1 MTADVYFA
9 NLRARSPEK
18 NIPSKIGRLYDAAGF
33 AEVISRT
40 EPTALKLHFGEE
52 GNTSYLHPVFVARV
66 VAKIRE
72 SGGIPFLTDT
82 NTLYLGS
89 RQNAVDHLT
98 TAIGHGFAYS
108 VVKAPVIIADGL
120 KGDDWTSVPVG
131 GRHISSAMI
140 AGTIRVSGA
149 MIVMSHFKG
158 HGLAGFGGAI
168 KNLAMGCAPPAG
180 KHEQHA
186 PLHPRTDSDICIG
199 CGRCAE
205 ECPEGAVI
213 LEDGRA
219 VIDHGRCV
227 GCGACA
233 AVCETG
239 AVVFDWEHDVPVF
252 LELMAEYA
260 LAAVAGKE
268 RRMGYYNFLMGITP
282 DCDCVS
288 WSDAPFVPDIGILAS
303 TDPVAIDQASLD
315 LVNRQ
320 YGLAGTILSGAS
332 EPGENKFRQVWPEI
346 DGGHILDYA
355 EEIGLGEKKYRLIE
369 I

>member
-9 NLRARSPEK
+9 NLRARSPED
-18 NIPSKIGRLYDAAGF
+18 NIPSKIGRLFDAAGF
-33 AEVISRT
+33 AAVVGEKT
-40 EPTALKLHFGEE
+40 PTAIKLHFGEA
-52 GNTSYLHPVFVARV
+52 GNTTYLHPVFVARV
-66 VAKIRE
+66 VAKVRE

-82 NTLYLGS
+82 NTLYQGS
-89 RQNAVDHLT
+89 RQNAVDHIT
-98 TAIGHGFAYS
+98 TAIEHGFAYG
-108 VVKAPVIIADGL
+108 VVKAPVIISDGL
-120 KGDDWTSVPVG
+120 NGSDWTSVPIK
-131 GRHISSAMI
+131 GRHLSAAMI
-140 AGTIRVSGA
+140 AGTIRASKS
-149 MIVMSHFKG
+149 MIVLSHFKG

-186 PLHPRTDSDICIG
+186 PLHPGVDSDACIG

-205 ECPEGAVI
+205 ECPEGAASLV
-213 LEDGRA
+213 EGKS
-219 VIDHGRCV
+219 VIDHDRCV

-233 AVCETG
+233 AVCESG
-239 AVVFDWEHDVPVF
+239 AITFDWEHDVLVF

-268 RRMGYYNFLMGITP
+268 QRIGYFNFLVGITP

-332 EPGENKFRQVWPEI
+332 EPGEDKFRQVWPHI
-346 DGGHILDYA
+346 DGGYILDYA
-355 EEIGLGEKKYRLIE
+355 EEIGLGEKSYRLIE
-369 I
+369 L